1 LKIIDNLK
9 ILSSQGSLL
18 SCEECA
24 INSAAFFQNMVGPD
38 EVDDELEPEIR
49 EEMTKYGQV
58 ASVMIHKMDG
68 ASDELAVRI
77 FVEFTNVAQAIK
89 AFVVM
94 NGRFFGGRSVA
105 ASFYSLD
112 DYNNKEYGR

>member
-1 LKIIDNLK
+1 MCHLRRGVEAVSVLKIIDNLK

-58 ASVMIHKMDG
+58 ASVMIHKVD
-68 ASDELAVRI
+68 STLRNI
-77 FVEFTNVAQAIK
+77 
-89 AFVVM
+89 
-94 NGRFFGGRSVA
+94 S
-105 ASFYSLD
+105 
-112 DYNNKEYGR
+112 